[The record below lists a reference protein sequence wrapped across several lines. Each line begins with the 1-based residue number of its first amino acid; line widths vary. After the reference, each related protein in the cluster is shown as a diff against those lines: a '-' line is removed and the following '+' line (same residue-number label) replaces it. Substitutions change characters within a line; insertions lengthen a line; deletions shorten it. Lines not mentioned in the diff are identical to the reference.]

1 MKSIGIIG
9 SGHTGIAVA
18 RALAERGYR
27 PVIFDVGETLD
38 PRRQEIVTR
47 LGQQPKTDWD
57 PGDIENV
64 FKNDTIFDERPKRL
78 AFGSDFIYAYGRP
91 HAPLEVADGGPS
103 PTFARGGFSSVW
115 GATMLPAADCDT
127 ADWPFSRSDL
137 APYYEFVLQDMPL
150 SAVEDSLL
158 KNYPL
163 YKSDLGP
170 VDLTPNI
177 KKLLNKLSGS
187 RALNDRNDVAFGRAR
202 VAVRSEGGANGHG
215 CVYCGR
221 CFSGCVYG
229 AIHTSTEALSALERT
244 GKVEYLSD
252 SLVTRIWEDSG
263 AVGLTCKRGDGS
275 SEDHFLSRVFV
286 AAGAI
291 NSTRLVM
298 ESKNLLNR
306 PVVMKSTQ
314 GFVVPMLSLWGAPFP
329 WPDANTLTGA
339 FLDFKVPGFP
349 EHWVH
354 TQVNSANEIV
364 LARLGFEEH
373 GRGVKQRILRTG
385 LGRLFIG
392 ICNIHSDHAGRH
404 ELSLTPAEHGARHI
418 LKIETKG
425 SELHEKVARQAGR
438 RLFSLMSRVGVIPLL
453 PFVVGNPKRPM
464 TWHFGGTLPMSTRPQ
479 GEYSTDLLG
488 RPRGWERVH
497 VVDSSIFPSI
507 PSTTVA
513 LLAMAN
519 AVRIAKTVDLD

>member
-1 MKSIGIIG
+1 MKPIGVIG

-64 FKNDTIFDERPKRL
+64 FKNGTIFDERPKRL

-91 HAPLEVADGGPS
+91 DAPLEVADGGPS
-103 PTFARGGFSSVW
+103 PTFARGGFSKVW

-170 VDLTPNI
+170 LDLTPNI
-177 KKLLNKLSGS
+177 KKLLEKLSGS
-187 RALNDRNDVAFGRAR
+187 KALNDRDDVAFGRAR

-229 AIHTSTEALSALERT
+229 AIHTSTEALSALERS

-252 SLVTRIWEDSG
+252 RLVTRIWEDSG
-263 AVGLTCKRGDGS
+263 AVGLTCRRSDGS

-314 GFVVPMLSLWGAPFP
+314 GFVVPMVSLWGAPVP
-329 WPDANTLTGA
+329 LARRQHA
-339 FLDFKVPGFP
+339 HRRVPGFQGP
-349 EHWVH
+349 
-354 TQVNSANEIV
+354 
-364 LARLGFEEH
+364 
-373 GRGVKQRILRTG
+373 G
-385 LGRLFIG
+385 L
-392 ICNIHSDHAGRH
+392 
-404 ELSLTPAEHGARHI
+404 P
-418 LKIETKG
+418 
-425 SELHEKVARQAGR
+425 
-438 RLFSLMSRVGVIPLL
+438 
-453 PFVVGNPKRPM
+453 
-464 TWHFGGTLPMSTRPQ
+464 GTLGTYTGQFSQ
-479 GEYSTDLLG
+479 
-488 RPRGWERVH
+488 
-497 VVDSSIFPSI
+497 
-507 PSTTVA
+507 
-513 LLAMAN
+513 
-519 AVRIAKTVDLD
+519 